1 MTDESAI
8 DREPAYLHAKAWA
21 EEYELIDRQLSP
33 LGLMAMRELRL
44 VRGETVLDVGCGT
57 GQTLLQLAA
66 QVGETGQVLGVDIA
80 GRLLEVAARR
90 IVQLGHVKLIKSD
103 AQTLDLPPHS
113 VDAVFSD
120 LA

>member
-1 MTDESAI
+1 MSA
-8 DREPAYLHAKAWA
+8 AVLAKHFYSW
-21 EEYELIDRQLSP
+21 LP
-33 LGLMAMRELRL
+33 K
-44 VRGETVLDVGCGT
+44 
-57 GQTLLQLAA
+57 
-66 QVGETGQVLGVDIA
+66 ETGQVLGVDIA